1 MGGSSI
7 GQFLYDDGGQRLRTQ
22 YNTLENGQPATQTH
36 AQHSLYQGLKLISQ
50 YDVSENNSLS
60 LNANYQFAGSMSIG
74 RRAYNED
81 DTANNTQT
89 YYHTDSLGSVLATS
103 KANKSIAAR
112 YDYDAWGKELNN
124 TDTSDNPIGY
134 TGHQMD
140 RESENKT
147 GLIYANARYLDPDT
161 GRFLSF
167 DPFEGYDDK
176 PISLH
181 RYMYAYQNPVR
192 YTDPT
197 GNYAEL
203 PLEIASIGIG
213 LYSAASNYLD
223 GNTDAALEDLA
234 YVGADIALAVV
245 PGAPGGLG
253 MARQIAKEGA
263 EAVTDAK
270 KLDNVADTASSA
282 KSATKTTKESSVSPN
297 STTTTPAERLAKKS
311 EKYGGEE
318 LRNILAKNI
327 KDTRGRSQGKSK
339 TAREN
344 SLREAKGEV
353 DGFHKMKSE
362 GYELQDIDI
371 KYNGNQGL
379 DQVYKHKKT
388 GDYSINEA
396 KHGKG
401 LGKLVKSG
409 KSGKSGK
416 RMRQGSQPYNLDR
429 LTKFRK
435 QDSSGATDDLF
446 DDMREGLVKSYTTSY
461 KGKSMHEIL
470 SEARLPNMR
479 DSNSIKRIK

>member
-1 MGGSSI
+1 M
-7 GQFLYDDGGQRLRTQ
+7 
-22 YNTLENGQPATQTH
+22 N
-36 AQHSLYQGLKLISQ
+36 
-50 YDVSENNSLS
+50 
-60 LNANYQFAGSMSIG
+60 IG

-167 DPFEGYDDK
+167 DPFEGYDEK

-223 GNTDAALEDLA
+223 GDTDAALEDLA

-270 KLDNVADTASSA
+270 KLDNVADTASNA
-282 KSATKTTKESSVSPN
+282 KSATKTTKESSTSVNSKIEALESPKPKN
-297 STTTTPAERLAKKS
+297 RMSKS
-311 EKYGGEE
+311 EKIAQQEKIKGGPH
-318 LRNILAKNI
+318 
-327 KDTRGRSQGKSK
+327 KDTTKPVNDNLDSHHMPAKDTYKDKKYPETDYKVLNPKDGPAVKVKPKTHQETSSHGNTPDAIEYREDISELLDQGKWRDAMATEVKDLRRASK
-339 TAREN
+339 VVEGNATNYNEGIKQKLKYAKEN
-344 SLREAKGEV
+344 
-353 DGFHKMKSE
+353 
-362 GYELQDIDI
+362 
-371 KYNGNQGL
+371 GL
-379 DQVYKHKKT
+379 L
-388 GDYSINEA
+388 N
-396 KHGKG
+396 
-401 LGKLVKSG
+401 
-409 KSGKSGK
+409 
-416 RMRQGSQPYNLDR
+416 
-429 LTKFRK
+429 K
-435 QDSSGATDDLF
+435 Q
-446 DDMREGLVKSYTTSY
+446 
-461 KGKSMHEIL
+461 
-470 SEARLPNMR
+470 
-479 DSNSIKRIK
+479 